1 MYVCI
6 CREIK
11 DSDFENEEDLL
22 NRLKENDIC
31 CGKCLKEFVDADKIG
46 RLGRGFDTPIS
57 TKSIVSV
64 GIESAI
70 GLWLNLAVL
79 LMGMTGFDRG

>member
-6 CREIK
+6 CRGIK

-31 CGKCLKEFVDADKIG
+31 CGKCLKEFVDVDKIDC
-46 RLGRGFDTPIS
+46 LGYVS
-57 TKSIVSV
+57 TRNSKSNSK
-64 GIESAI
+64 
-70 GLWLNLAVL
+70 L
-79 LMGMTGFDRG
+79 

>member
-31 CGKCLKEFVDADKIG
+31 CGKCIEEIEKDFDDINISVD
-46 RLGRGFDTPIS
+46 F
-57 TKSIVSV
+57 
-64 GIESAI
+64 
-70 GLWLNLAVL
+70 
-79 LMGMTGFDRG
+79 